1 MTIRILGAHQPDDC
15 CGERQQ
21 GAGDQDRPGPVCH
34 CKRQLRRFV
43 PAIPAY
49 PRQPAKR
56 REDHIHDR
64 RGRRTAGHQRA
75 RENITGNA
83 DIDRQLKARDKPAD
97 PVMPP
102 GQAVNL
108 WLPGPG
114 RCGNRLV
121 RRADITADLVSNPVG
136 KQFSQWARLPVR
148 PVDADGMDNMT
159 FRLGEEMSVRLPSA
173 EDYVPALKS
182 SSTVAYCSMV
192 GTVSV

>member
-1 MTIRILGAHQPDDC
+1 MTAAASASREPATRIDQARSATGSASCAASSLPSPRIRASLQ
-15 CGERQQ
+15 
-21 GAGDQDRPGPVCH
+21 
-34 CKRQLRRFV
+34 
-43 PAIPAY
+43 
-49 PRQPAKR
+49 KR

-75 RENITGNA
+75 RENITGSA

-114 RCGNRLV
+114 RCGNRFV
-121 RRADITADLVSNPVG
+121 RRAHITADLVSNLVG

-148 PVDADGMDNMT
+148 PVDAGGMDNMT
-159 FRLGEEMSVRLPSA
+159 FRLVLQSRFVIIQAFCLVRTERIS
-173 EDYVPALKS
+173 
-182 SSTVAYCSMV
+182 
-192 GTVSV
+192 